1 MSPAHCWH
9 CPPDTHPSSPPAPCL
24 PGSLLLGWATARG
37 SEGWAPASPCLC
49 SSLCWGM
56 LQEPLC
62 FGELR
67 GSSSMLFSQ
76 SFCPC
81 SLLSV
86 SWAREEV
93 DGTRRGS
100 GRRRALG
107 TWSWE
112 ATCGA
117 GPQSSASC
125 FGPFWFNLA
134 VALFRWE
141 LSALDRLACVC
152 CLRAL
157 PARARSH
164 QQRPR
169 RAAQPR
175 AAGSSSCSPAP
186 ARGSRLPHPAVPGL
200 LIYPLGYQRK
210 RLLATHWWQPGTF
223 ATQRIGDDE
232 AGMGA
237 LWPIAPPA
245 PSLCLLLCPLP
256 GGTVP
261 PDTRPSEM
269 GSGFSCGGVIRGN
282 LVSSGADCNSINE
295 SIRGPR
301 PVPGI

>member
-1 MSPAHCWH
+1 MVYKGIQLLTGRERWHGRAAGCCWSEVSPAHCWH
-9 CPPDTHPSSPPAPCL
+9 CPPDTHPSSPPALCL
-24 PGSLLLGWATARG
+24 PGSLLLCWATARG

-56 LQEPLC
+56 LQELLC

-200 LIYPLGYQRK
+200 LIYPL
-210 RLLATHWWQPGTF
+210 
-223 ATQRIGDDE
+223 
-232 AGMGA
+232 
-237 LWPIAPPA
+237 
-245 PSLCLLLCPLP
+245 
-256 GGTVP
+256 
-261 PDTRPSEM
+261 DTR
-269 GSGFSCGGVIRGN
+269 GKGC
-282 LVSSGADCNSINE
+282 
-295 SIRGPR
+295 
-301 PVPGI
+301 